1 MLNRHTL
8 KRLGSLGLFMAG
20 IAMLIWILWEVGRP
34 AIEANLAAIGWW
46 FPGFVALFLVAQ
58 LFFFAGWWILIDTK
72 LLPSNPWE
80 LFSIYLAGDS
90 INYLVPSANFA
101 GEPLKA
107 HLLRD
112 SMGVGQA
119 LTSITI
125 HKHAELVGQWIFLV
139 LGVAICFMSFNLPVS
154 VQLIAITVLTGMG
167 GSLLFVTRVL
177 KRGAYGPLIQK
188 IARVKWLSNRLTQY
202 QSQADNLDSRIQS
215 FYQQASR
222 RFLAAVGWC
231 FLGWC
236 GGLIETYLVLRLLAP
251 ESGWPTAISIEALAM
266 ILNNLIFFIPGRVG
280 SAEGVR
286 VGVFLLFGLPAA
298 QGVAYSLVRRGRE
311 ILWLIPGLLV
321 LLRQQAGMLR
331 QSAPIIP
338 NSRDETT
345 NQ

>member
-1 MLNRHTL
+1 MLNSFRY
-8 KRLGSLGLFMAG
+8 KRLGSLALFLAGLAV
-20 IAMLIWILWEVGRP
+20 LIWILWEVGRP
-34 AIEANLAAIGWW
+34 AIEANLSAIGWW
-46 FPGFVALFLVAQ
+46 FPGFVGLFLVAQ
-58 LFFFAGWWILIDTK
+58 LFFFVGWWILIDPE
-72 LLPSNPWE
+72 LVPSNPCG

-139 LGVAICFMSFNLPVS
+139 FGVAICFMSFDLPLS
-154 VQLIAITVLTGMG
+154 VQLIAITVVTGMG

-177 KRGAYGPLIQK
+177 KKGTYGPILQK
-188 IARVKWLSNRLTQY
+188 FAKVKWFSNRLSQY
-202 QSQADNLDSRIQS
+202 QSQAHNLDCRIQS
-215 FYQQASR
+215 FYQQESR
-222 RFLAAVGWC
+222 RFLAAVVWC

-236 GGLIETYLVLRLLAP
+236 GGLLETYLILRLLAP

-266 ILNNLIFFIPGRVG
+266 ILNNLIFFIPGRAG

-311 ILWLIPGLLV
+311 ILWLVPGLLV
-321 LLRQQAGMLR
+321 LLRKQAGMIR
-331 QSAPIIP
+331 QP
-338 NSRDETT
+338 EG
-345 NQ
+345 

>member
-8 KRLGSLGLFMAG
+8 KRLGSLGLFVGG
-20 IAMLIWILWEVGRP
+20 IAVLIWILWDVGRP
-34 AIEANLAAIGWW
+34 AIEANLATIGWW
-46 FPGFVALFLVAQ
+46 FPGFVALFLIPQ

-80 LFSIYLAGDS
+80 LFRIYLAGDS

-139 LGVAICFMSFNLPVS
+139 LGVAICFMSFNLPLS
-154 VQLIAITVLTGMG
+154 VQLIVITVVIGMG

-177 KRGAYGPLIQK
+177 KRGTYGPILQK
-188 IARVKWLSNRLTQY
+188 FAKVKWFSNRLSQY
-202 QSQADNLDSRIQS
+202 QAQAHNLDSRIQS
-215 FYQQASR
+215 FYQEESG
-222 RFLAAVGWC
+222 RFWAAIGWC
-231 FLGWC
+231 FFGWC
-236 GGLIETYLVLRLLAP
+236 GGLLETYLILRLLAP

-266 ILNNLIFFIPGRVG
+266 ILNNLIFFIPGRAG

-321 LLRQQAGMLR
+321 LLRKQAGMIK
-331 QSAPIIP
+331 QPT
-338 NSRDETT
+338 E
-345 NQ
+345 

>member
-1 MLNRHTL
+1 MSNRHRF
-8 KRLGSLGLFMAG
+8 KRLGSLGLFVAG
-20 IAMLIWILWEVGRP
+20 IAVLIWILWEVGRP

-58 LFFFAGWWILIDTK
+58 LFFFAGWWILIDPG
-72 LLPSNPWE
+72 LAPSNPWG

-125 HKHAELVGQWIFLV
+125 HKHAELVGQWFFLV
-139 LGVAICFMSFNLPVS
+139 LGSTICFMSFDLPVS
-154 VQLIAITVLTGMG
+154 VQLIVITVLTGMG
-167 GSLLFVTRVL
+167 GSLLFLTRVL
-177 KRGAYGPLIQK
+177 KRGTYGPLIQK
-188 IARVKWLSNRLTQY
+188 FAKFKWFSNRLSQY
-202 QSQADNLDSRIQS
+202 QSQAHNLDSRIQS
-215 FYQQASR
+215 FYQEKSG
-222 RFLAAVGWC
+222 RFWAAVGWC

-236 GGLIETYLVLRLLAP
+236 GGLIETYLVLQLLAP

-266 ILNNLIFFIPGRVG
+266 ILNNLLFFIPGRVG

-311 ILWLIPGLLV
+311 VLWLIPGLLV
-321 LLRQQAGMLR
+321 LLRKQAGMLR
-331 QSAPIIP
+331 QT
-338 NSRDETT
+338 EG
-345 NQ
+345 